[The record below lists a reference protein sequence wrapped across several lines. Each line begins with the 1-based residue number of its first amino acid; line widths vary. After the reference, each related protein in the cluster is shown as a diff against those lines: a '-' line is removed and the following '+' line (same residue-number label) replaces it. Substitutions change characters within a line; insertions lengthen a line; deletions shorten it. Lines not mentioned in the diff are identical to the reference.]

1 MILKESH
8 KKNFRHADNKRLD
21 NMKELILERTSGH
34 EKAFLAGK
42 NYESTHTGQTE

>member
-1 MILKESH
+1 LKRIQ
-8 KKNFRHADNKRLD
+8 KKNSRHSDNKRLD

-42 NYESTHTGQTE
+42 NYESTHTGKTE